1 MTAAFGCDL
10 NRPTQHYAFARA
22 YAAAKL
28 GKVEEARVHLAEIS
42 PGGEG
47 ANREII
53 VSAQEIDILKL
64 QVESVI
70 AISDGNSGLAIKL
83 ARKAADIQATMPFRY
98 GPPRISK
105 PTSELLA
112 DLLLELGRY
121 EEASEIYADQL
132 SRSQLRINSL
142 VGLAR
147 ASSKSGD
154 EATVRE
160 TYDSL
165 SKIWH
170 SADQNLPIQIKVAEF
185 ERQ

>member
-28 GKVEEARVHLAEIS
+28 GKLEEARVHLAEIS

-47 ANREII
+47 ANPEII

-83 ARKAADIQATMPFRY
+83 AGEAADVQATMPFRY

-132 SRSQLRINSL
+132 SRSQLRTNSL
-142 VGLAR
+142 AGLAR
-147 ASSKSGD
+147 ASSKIGD
-154 EATVRE
+154 ETTARE
-160 TYDSL
+160 SYDSL

-170 SADQNLPIQIKVAEF
+170 RADKDFLKHIEVAEF
-185 ERQ
+185 EGR